1 MHMGASGRKIEFC
14 TGFLLAVWLLAA
26 FWGPCVSAEEK
37 NGTVLRVAFPQVEG
51 YTMTDEDGER
61 YGLVVD
67 YLNEIAK
74 YTGWKYE
81 YIDTDNNSV
90 VDNFLEGKFD
100 LMGGTYYSEEFEN
113 YFRFLYKGIII
124 KHNKTEPTYT
134 KTSLFL
140 CEKRRFFMARTEK
153 GVVTTI

>member
-26 FWGPCVSAEEK
+26 FCFWGPCVSAEEK

-74 YTGWKYE
+74 YTG
-81 YIDTDNNSV
+81 
-90 VDNFLEGKFD
+90 
-100 LMGGTYYSEEFEN
+100 
-113 YFRFLYKGIII
+113 
-124 KHNKTEPTYT
+124 
-134 KTSLFL
+134 
-140 CEKRRFFMARTEK
+140 
-153 GVVTTI
+153 

>member
-1 MHMGASGRKIEFC
+1 MHMGASGRKNRILYWISAGGMAVGCFC
-14 TGFLLAVWLLAA
+14 

-74 YTGWKYE
+74 YTGWNMS
-81 YIDTDNNSV
+81 I
-90 VDNFLEGKFD
+90 
-100 LMGGTYYSEEFEN
+100 
-113 YFRFLYKGIII
+113 
-124 KHNKTEPTYT
+124 
-134 KTSLFL
+134 
-140 CEKRRFFMARTEK
+140 
-153 GVVTTI
+153 